1 MVSQLFLGTLRK
13 ELSNILFCNAVL
25 RNPAFFCN
33 GVQTSSADILF
44 KAPGG
49 GRAGREAG
57 LNQVL
62 FFSFLHTVSSPVP
75 PWRAAAQLSGR
86 ISSLSPHPTCCH
98 CEVKK

>member
-44 KAPGG
+44 KVPGG

-62 FFSFLHTVSSPVP
+62 FFSFLHTVSSPCSP
-75 PWRAAAQLSGR
+75 SQGCSPWQHS
-86 ISSLSPHPTCCH
+86 
-98 CEVKK
+98 